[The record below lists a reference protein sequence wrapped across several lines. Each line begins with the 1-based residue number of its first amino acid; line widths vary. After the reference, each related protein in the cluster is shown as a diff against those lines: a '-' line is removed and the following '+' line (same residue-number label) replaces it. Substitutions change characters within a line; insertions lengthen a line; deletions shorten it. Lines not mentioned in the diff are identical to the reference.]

1 MTRSLKTRIRILQP
15 AAVAR
20 TAALT
25 MAVTLMGCAT
35 SNPVLIYDSPDAKVG
50 GFSNTSTLASIL
62 SGTAVETRPLHGPS
76 TDVHSFGTGWDD
88 DFTGF
93 NGGTRAGLDRTLR
106 VVAWHCDGEIPAD
119 VMASLSGRP
128 LEPGAP
134 TSACRDAALAAVRNM
149 HDEKT
154 SFSERRHDRGK
165 AIGLVAGAITCA
177 LAPPMGCVALS
188 VGGAIGG
195 LSTAPERGSS

>member
-1 MTRSLKTRIRILQP
+1 MTRSDNTPINNLRP
-15 AAVAR
+15 AVLTFAV
-20 TAALT
+20 ALT
-25 MAVTLMGCAT
+25 MAITFMGCAT
-35 SNPVLIYDSPDAKVG
+35 TNPVLIYDSPNAKAA
-50 GFSNTSTLASIL
+50 GFSDTGKLASIL
-62 SGTAVETRPLHGPS
+62 GGAAVETRPLYGPS
-76 TDVHSFGTGWDD
+76 TNIHSFGTGWDD